1 MASDLFEAVEVLT
14 FDCYGTLID
23 WERGILA
30 ALRRALPAAARSVP
44 DDQLLASFARH
55 ESALEAGDYLP
66 YREILGRC
74 LVGICADLGIERPTG
89 EVLARFGGSVA
100 DWPAF
105 PDSAASLARL
115 ARRYRLGVITN
126 CDDDLFASSNERLGK
141 PFEWIVTAQQA
152 GRYKPDRRPFE
163 IALQRIGLPTERVMH
178 VAQSLYHDHRPA
190 RAMGL
195 KSVWIDRR
203 RGRPGFGATPPAE
216 AAPLLTLPDM
226 ATFARLALAPHEG
239 AGTA

>member
-1 MASDLFEAVEVLT
+1 MANKVFDAVEVLT

-30 ALRRALPAAARSVP
+30 ALRRAIPAEALAAAEDEV
-44 DDQLLASFARH
+44 LASFARH

-66 YREILGRC
+66 YREVLGRC
-74 LVGICADLGIERPTG
+74 LVGMCADLGIERPSD
-89 EVLARFGGSVA
+89 EVQARFGASVA

-105 PDSAASLARL
+105 ADSAAALAGLARH
-115 ARRYRLGVITN
+115 YRLGVITN
-126 CDDDLFASSNERLGK
+126 CDDDLFAFSNERLGR

-152 GRYKPDRRPFE
+152 GRYKPDLRPFE
-163 IALQRIGLPTERVMH
+163 IALEQIGRPTERVLH

-190 RAMGL
+190 RALGL
-195 KSVWIDRR
+195 KTVWIDRR

-216 AAPLLTLPDM
+216 ASPLLSLPSM
-226 ATFARLALAPHEG
+226 ETFAAFALATQEG
-239 AGTA
+239 ADPA